1 MVYQVIYKIKCRCQ
15 QRKRSLTYANGYKD
29 EPHEGDKAEVTPAT
43 KAAHRTPRDPTNDV
57 RDRETLRH
65 VMTIN

>member
-1 MVYQVIYKIKCRCQ
+1 MA
-15 QRKRSLTYANGYKD
+15 LTYADGYKD

-43 KAAHRTPRDPTNDV
+43 KAADRAPCDTTNDV

-65 VMTIN
+65 VMTINWKREG